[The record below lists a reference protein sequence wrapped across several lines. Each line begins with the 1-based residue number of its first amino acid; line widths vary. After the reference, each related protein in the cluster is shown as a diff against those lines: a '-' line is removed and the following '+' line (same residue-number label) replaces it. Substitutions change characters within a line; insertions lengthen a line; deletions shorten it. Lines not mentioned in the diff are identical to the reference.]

1 MVTHPS
7 VVPTFAQ
14 QYRDAVWGSDLRP
27 EHRIVALC
35 YADHDRQGVGT
46 AWVTITRLMQ
56 RTGIRSRT
64 TATRAVA
71 SLVTGGWLAKAGPL
85 ERHPQIMVYRFAIPA
100 TTTATQE
107 PTPARARSA
116 NGRFITDDPAPAE
129 PVQHVDRS
137 VEGNRSS
144 TWTGTG
150 PADGPVAEGEPVQQ
164 MDRYRSTPWTGTG
177 PRRGLDTQK
186 DSQKDPQKGVT
197 RVGARTPARGPD
209 PDGQL
214 ALPIDRS
221 QPPAPEPPIITGELV
236 SADTPPDA
244 LTPASQHTAIEITRG
259 FTRWAAGQGTHLARS
274 VQAEYDTVITA
285 LIQDGIP
292 AEAIVA
298 ALKWQV
304 TAGKTVPRW
313 LPGHIAQHVQAGPE
327 AARVRQP
334 AAPVA
339 NTTAKLAA
347 SEALRDPTKPRP
359 KSIFDDMKEAS

>member
-144 TWTGTG
+144 TWTGSG

-164 MDRYRSTPWTGTG
+164 MDRDRSTAWTGTG
-177 PRRGLDTQK
+177 PRRGLDSQK
-186 DSQKDPQKGVT
+186 DPQKDPQKGVT

-244 LTPASQHTAIEITRG
+244 FMTVSQHTAIDITKAFTAYAADQQVTITRRDQARYDAEITTLLQQGVSERDIRNGLAWQLHRG
-259 FTRWAAGQGTHLARS
+259 QLVPAFLAGDITRASQ
-274 VQAEYDTVITA
+274 
-285 LIQDGIP
+285 
-292 AEAIVA
+292 
-298 ALKWQV
+298 
-304 TAGKTVPRW
+304 
-313 LPGHIAQHVQAGPE
+313 E

-339 NTTAKLAA
+339 TTTAKLAA